1 MPLCPLVFAAALG
14 IAVLSSPAIAAT
26 DPAVPEITTQVGTPR
41 LTLKVVTLA
50 AGKLVIT
57 GTAAAPGVLV
67 KIQGTRFQTRA
78 NARKQFSFNV
88 DYRTPNC
95 RITLAS
101 PTGTLGLLVSDCGP
115 QGVQGKRGPIGIT
128 GARGPAGPQGPTGE
142 TGPQGA
148 QGPQG
153 PQGPVGAMGAQGPQ
167 GAEGPEG
174 SARLYGFLN
183 VASGVFSRARAVESI
198 TRIGTGFYCVIP
210 FVQSIDPDTYLGFAT
225 AEHQFS
231 SRDDISVHWYVP
243 GCTVNER
250 RGFAF
255 TTTING
261 VLSNNVS
268 FSFIV
273 P

>member
-1 MPLCPLVFAAALG
+1 MPLRPLVFAAALG
-14 IAVLSSPAIAAT
+14 MAVLSSPAIAAT
-26 DPAVPEITTQVGTPR
+26 DPAVPEITTQAGTPR

-67 KIQGTRFQTRA
+67 KIVGTRFQTRA

-128 GARGPAGPQGPTGE
+128 GARGPTGPQGPTGE

-167 GAEGPEG
+167 GAEGPAG
-174 SARLYGFLN
+174 SARLYGFFDRTR
-183 VASGVFSRARAVESI
+183 GFFSRARAVEAVI
-198 TRIGTGFYCVIP
+198 RLGIGYYCVIP
-210 FVQSIDPDTYLGFAT
+210 TVLSIDPDTSLGFAT
-225 AEHQFS
+225 ADYLFYS
-231 SRDDISVHWYVP
+231 SQGAVQWYAE
-243 GCTVNER
+243 GCTVNGRE
-250 RGFAF
+250 GFAF

-261 VLSNNVS
+261 VLSNDVS